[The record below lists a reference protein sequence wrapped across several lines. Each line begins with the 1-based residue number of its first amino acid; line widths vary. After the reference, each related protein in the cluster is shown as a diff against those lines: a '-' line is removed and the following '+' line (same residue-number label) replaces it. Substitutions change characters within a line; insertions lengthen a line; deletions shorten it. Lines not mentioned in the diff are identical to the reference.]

1 MHLYRFDKKKA
12 NKLIALSS
20 AFVITISNSLSTV
33 LAKGNTVPEENIV
46 TGGVAEPYV
55 PPNAKLDENNKPL
68 LDEEGN
74 FILLDEEGKI
84 IPKDVLESYYIK
96 PNLDGEIIHK
106 IPDYSKLS
114 LNARSTK
121 KLVHVGSK
129 NLNIRSATKTT
140 ASIIGKIPPNSA
152 ATILEDNGTWLK
164 VKYKTI
170 TGWVSKE
177 YANIVQES
185 PASVVKNIT
194 PSNVRIRSS
203 NSTSG
208 TIIGNIPAGGTA
220 TAIDSKGGW
229 IKVLYGDI
237 VGWSSEEY
245 MKYEY
250 TPNSQKISVTSASV
264 SDSIYVKDKTTNSIH
279 KTSTSMKDANGRHM
293 YCLDPER
300 LAPNGHP
307 YYKDNTLDDVAYRI
321 LKYGYPNVSF
331 TGDASTDRII
341 TQMALWGHVDPA
353 RLNINNII
361 AYRNS
366 AQNADMLNHIQSLY
380 NKAKSGSD
388 TQTVSVKF
396 SQTNLEAKSN
406 GDGFVTDYI
415 SLIGSGDIKS
425 ANTTLKFFDTA
436 TGIQRT
442 DIKILLEN
450 GQTTSSVALG
460 QKFRLLIPKSSSK
473 GNVKIQGS
481 SNIVHTVASS
491 YSTNLAG
498 IQDAAVLEDI
508 SENKVVTNNVIVNW
522 NGVGTFTINKLDAN
536 SKAKLEGA
544 EFSVK
549 DSTGTVIG
557 QMITD
562 ANGTA
567 TSPELPFGTY
577 KVQETKAPF
586 GYELDPTVHTVELN
600 STTPVTI
607 NHTNKKIIG
616 SIQIT
621 KVDAEDPKKVLSG
634 AEFTLYDY
642 KNNIVS
648 KATTDINGI
657 ASFNNL
663 TLGAYT
669 IKETKAPNGYVLS
682 DQVISTEIKTQG
694 QSLKFTVIN
703 SKKVGEVEFS
713 KTDVSTGDIIE
724 GATIEIKGV
733 EESNKHINISFV
745 SSKEGNKF
753 KLPVGKYEFKEIIAP
768 EGYILSEEIGTFE
781 IKENGEVVKANLK
794 NTPISGSVKITK
806 VDAENDTNKLEGAE
820 FTLYDATGK
829 ELSKTVSD
837 SNGIAKFEKLAYGEY
852 SIKETKAPKGYILV
866 DTPISFK
873 ISENNKTLTYTVTNS
888 KKVGE
893 VEFSKT
899 DVSTGD
905 IIEGATIEIKGVEE
919 SNKHINISFVSSK
932 EGNKFKLPVGK
943 YEFKEI
949 IAPEGYILSE
959 EIGTFE
965 IKENGE
971 VIKANLKNTP
981 IIGSVEIIKI
991 ASEETTK
998 DDSDE
1003 VIKDDS
1009 DKSDEVVKDDSK
1021 EASQTESDESSKA
1034 STKLKD
1040 AEFTLYDKDGKELS
1054 KVTTDENGF
1063 AKFENIPYGEYSIKE
1078 TKSPEGYVLTNTPIN
1093 FKITKH
1099 QEILTYT
1106 ITNDRAIGEVDF
1118 TKTDVSTGDII
1129 EGAII
1134 EIKGIEE
1141 INKDI
1146 KFTFISSKEG
1156 NRFKLPTGKYEF
1168 KETVA
1173 PEGYILSEEVGT
1185 FEIKENGEIV
1195 KANLKNVPFTAN
1207 LKILKVDNNNKS
1219 PLSGAEF
1226 TLTDKDGNKVHSGTT
1241 DKDGVLLF
1249 SNLKIGKYTLTET
1262 KAPNGYL
1269 LPEKS
1274 IEIEVTNQSNT
1285 IELEIENKSKLA
1297 QTGGDFTISGLIY
1310 TGLTL
1315 MTIAF
1320 VMSRKEFGGL
1330 E

>member
-68 LDEEGN
+68 LDKEGN

-194 PSNVRIRSS
+194 SSNVRIRSS

-307 YYKDNTLDDVAYRI
+307 YYKGNTLDDVAYRI

-353 RLNINNII
+353 RLNINNIV

-669 IKETKAPNGYVLS
+669 IKETKAPNGYILS

-694 QSLKFTVIN
+694 QSLKFTVI
-703 SKKVGEVEFS
+703 
-713 KTDVSTGDIIE
+713 
-724 GATIEIKGV
+724 
-733 EESNKHINISFV
+733 
-745 SSKEGNKF
+745 
-753 KLPVGKYEFKEIIAP
+753 
-768 EGYILSEEIGTFE
+768 
-781 IKENGEVVKANLK
+781 
-794 NTPISGSVKITK
+794 
-806 VDAENDTNKLEGAE
+806 
-820 FTLYDATGK
+820 
-829 ELSKTVSD
+829 
-837 SNGIAKFEKLAYGEY
+837 
-852 SIKETKAPKGYILV
+852 
-866 DTPISFK
+866 
-873 ISENNKTLTYTVTNS
+873 NS

-1009 DKSDEVVKDDSK
+1009 DKSDEVVKDNSK

-1207 LKILKVDNNNKS
+1207 LKILKVGNNNKS

-1241 DKDGVLLF
+1241 DKDGVLVF

-1285 IELEIENKSKLA
+1285 IELEIENKAKLA

-1310 TGLTL
+1310 TGLAL

>member
-1 MHLYRFDKKKA
+1 MIINIRLNFNNFLLVLYFIFLHFFILNELKHLKSFKFYLVLIWYYRFDKKKA

-68 LDEEGN
+68 LDKEGN

-307 YYKDNTLDDVAYRI
+307 YYKGNTLDDVAYRI

-781 IKENGEVVKANLK
+781 IKENGEV
-794 NTPISGSVKITK
+794 
-806 VDAENDTNKLEGAE
+806 
-820 FTLYDATGK
+820 
-829 ELSKTVSD
+829 
-837 SNGIAKFEKLAYGEY
+837 
-852 SIKETKAPKGYILV
+852 
-866 DTPISFK
+866 
-873 ISENNKTLTYTVTNS
+873 
-888 KKVGE
+888 
-893 VEFSKT
+893 
-899 DVSTGD
+899 
-905 IIEGATIEIKGVEE
+905 
-919 SNKHINISFVSSK
+919 
-932 EGNKFKLPVGK
+932 
-943 YEFKEI
+943 
-949 IAPEGYILSE
+949 
-959 EIGTFE
+959 
-965 IKENGE
+965 
-971 VIKANLKNTP
+971 IKANLKNTP

-1310 TGLTL
+1310 TGLAL